1 MICSISPNGHQL
13 NAPTHIRVESYVHRA
28 RAVITTMT
36 SDKVTDEVLHGLQSH
51 SESFNPKPLYP

>member
-1 MICSISPNGHQL
+1 MSPHEHHL
-13 NAPTHIRVESYVHRA
+13 HAPTHIRVESYVHRA